1 MVTRSRASSSILELM
16 NARRRRLPIFGVTSE
31 HAASAQE
38 TAGAGGPGASPSPD
52 AGGMSGFPAFA
63 EPSRDRLRALE
74 GRGKIF
80 VDDDRISHPSLIH
93 SSGVAS

>member
-1 MVTRSRASSSILELM
+1 MPEGVDCPSLVLPLNMRL
-16 NARRRRLPIFGVTSE
+16 RRRRRP
-31 HAASAQE
+31 
-38 TAGAGGPGASPSPD
+38 GAGGPGASPSPD